1 MSDKS
6 AETLLKAAKDAMRN
20 AHAPYSKFHVGA
32 ALEAVNGKVYTGC
45 NVENASYGGTIC
57 AARVAMGA
65 AVAAGERE
73 FRRIAIASDAADPIP
88 PCGLCR
94 QFMAEFGVKLE
105 VLSVG
110 AGGRRATWILGDLLP
125 MAFTGA
131 DLEGRRGGAKA

>member
-1 MSDKS
+1 MTAD
-6 AETLLKAAKDAMRN
+6 ALFEAAQQAMAH

-32 ALEAVNGKVYTGC
+32 ALETMSGKVYTGC

-57 AARVAMGA
+57 AERVAMGA

-73 FRRIAIASDAADPIP
+73 FRRIAIASDAADPVA

-105 VLSVG
+105 VLSIG
-110 AGGRRATWILGDLLP
+110 ANGRRQSWILNDLLP
-125 MAFTGA
+125 LAFTGA
-131 DLEGRRGGAKA
+131 DIESRHGGAKP